1 MEASIFLEIRKRM
14 QSGHLVIRDYRKGP
28 SAMDISV
35 KPSSLQLK
43 VAESCEHIEL
53 PAGVRIV
60 PSSCR
65 GLQYVNG
72 DGLHMN
78 LEIHTD
84 FSSEC
89 VPSAIETLKPQETYV
104 FHCQTCKEIVINKR
118 SFRRVLPLPSG
129 NWSALVE
136 EWCCHPDPFA
146 NRKLRPLKDDC
157 FLGDTFILV
166 NSASVSSSVA
176 WEPKASRSDD
186 GSHHPS
192 GSGSTRKSSE
202 NTKAI
207 CNRCRAMLGEIISA
221 DTVKFYITELM
232 FQPTCEDINKINQ
245 QLRGQ
250 FVEGVIAQCLVELS
264 TVQSSF
270 RFLVQGHDGQMVV
283 LVWLL
288 NSDTLLVGSARNSA
302 SRKGF
307 ALLEEQSNSR
317 LRPNEARNVLKV
329 LYHPCSKS
337 KNKDIV
343 GAWEK
348 DIGVYTLTFPRK
360 TCLELLLIL
369 SSSTESLPPSLRNM
383 NAFQVAFLKLC

>member
-84 FSSEC
+84 FSSG
-89 VPSAIETLKPQETYV
+89 
-104 FHCQTCKEIVINKR
+104 NG

-192 GSGSTRKSSE
+192 GSGSTRAFFPFAEKSSHGSFHY
-202 NTKAI
+202 
-207 CNRCRAMLGEIISA
+207 CSYSSLG
-221 DTVKFYITELM
+221 
-232 FQPTCEDINKINQ
+232 
-245 QLRGQ
+245 GQ

-383 NAFQVAFLKLC
+383 NAFQCLTYFVRI

>member
-1 MEASIFLEIRKRM
+1 KKSREMEASIFLEIRKRM
-14 QSGHLVIRDYRKGP
+14 QSGHLVIRKGP

-84 FSSEC
+84 FSSVPASYFSIISHGVLCC
-89 VPSAIETLKPQETYV
+89 V
-104 FHCQTCKEIVINKR
+104 FQTCNVISSVNQEVK

-176 WEPKASRSDD
+176 WEPKPTTALLCLESGGIKCSFTLGSMQNFTNQFFFFEVHKQPYVSSFPLLLRS
-186 GSHHPS
+186 
-192 GSGSTRKSSE
+192 
-202 NTKAI
+202 
-207 CNRCRAMLGEIISA
+207 
-221 DTVKFYITELM
+221 
-232 FQPTCEDINKINQ
+232 
-245 QLRGQ
+245 RGQ

-383 NAFQVAFLKLC
+383 NAFQVSA